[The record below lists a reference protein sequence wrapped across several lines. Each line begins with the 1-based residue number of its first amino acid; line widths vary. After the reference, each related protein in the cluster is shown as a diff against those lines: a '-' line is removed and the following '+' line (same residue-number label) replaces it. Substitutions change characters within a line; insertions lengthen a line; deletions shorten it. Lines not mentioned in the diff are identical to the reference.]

1 MNEVAKTLLFAGGA
15 AALVMLA
22 TVSRPG
28 GEENVFFSDQGQ
40 LFFAGFTE
48 PSQATDLEV
57 WSFDE
62 ERGEMMPFKV
72 RQGDKGL
79 WTIESHSNYPADA
92 KDRMAKAASSLI
104 GLRKDNVVSDESDL
118 HPKFGVVDPREE
130 SLDLKGR
137 GKRITFKD
145 KAGSVLGD
153 LIVGKELENKMD
165 VYYVR
170 VPATKRVY
178 TAKFPA
184 ELSTKF
190 EDWIERDL
198 MQVTGVDINS
208 VLFDNYK
215 VDEQAGDIVA
225 GEKIAA
231 KKDDAS
237 KWTLDGMAASE
248 EVNSTRMQEVTD
260 TLDQLKIV
268 GVRKKPDGLSEA
280 LEAAQTLDPQVRR
293 QLQLLLQSKGYFLS
307 SRGNKV
313 YSNDGDLVFSDA
325 RGITYTLRFGEIV
338 YGSGLAVSSGSEE
351 AKQPEAGAEG
361 PKPMEG
367 NHRFLMVTA
376 SFDEKLLPAPRGP
389 KIAQDVLDKRRAARE
404 QVEAIVNAIEAWKAK
419 NENKLPP
426 TLAALTEGAEPAM
439 KELKKD
445 PWDTDYAYAVTGET
459 FVVKSFGED
468 KAEGGEA
475 GAADIASDALARED
489 EFTMA
494 AADWKSHEQKVADGR
509 KAAGSLQKRFGPW
522 YYVIDAES
530 FAKLRPARKDLVQE
544 KKAEAAAAP
553 GGDASEIPGMPLIP
567 VTPVP
572 PVDPAKQEEPVKQET
587 PAPQPGSGGG
597 NGG

>member
-1 MNEVAKTLLFAGGA
+1 VNQVAKTLLFAGGA
-15 AALVMLA
+15 AALVVLA

-40 LFFAGFTE
+40 LFFPEFTE

-62 ERGEMMPFKV
+62 DRGEMVPFKV

-92 KDRMAKAASSLI
+92 KERMAKAASSLI
-104 GLRKDNVVSDESDL
+104 GLRKDNVVSDESEL

-145 KAGSVLGD
+145 KAGTVLGD

-170 VPATKRVY
+170 VPSNKRVY
-178 TAKFPA
+178 TAKFQA
-184 ELSTKF
+184 DLSTKF

-198 MQVTGVDINS
+198 LQTTGFDVSQVTI
-208 VLFDNYK
+208 DNYK
-215 VDEQAGDIVA
+215 VDEQAGDIVP
-225 GEKIAA
+225 GEKLVAR
-231 KKDDAS
+231 KDDQS
-237 KWTLDGMAASE
+237 KWALDGMAATE
-248 EVNSTRMQEVTD
+248 EVNGTRMQEFVD
-260 TLDQLKIV
+260 ALDQLKII
-268 GVRKKPDGLSEA
+268 GVRKKPDGLSDA

-313 YSNDGDLVFSDA
+313 YSNDGDLVFSDK

-338 YGSGLAVSSGSEE
+338 YGSGLAVSSGAEE
-351 AKQPEAGAEG
+351 AKKPEAGAEG

-376 SFDEKLLPAPRGP
+376 AFDEKLLPAPRGP
-389 KIAQDVLDKRRAARE
+389 RLAQDVLDKRRSARE
-404 QVEAIVNAIEAWKAK
+404 QVEAIVKAVEAWKAK
-419 NENKLPP
+419 NENKLPAS
-426 TLAALTEGAEPAM
+426 LAALTEGAEPAM

-445 PWDTDYAYAVTGET
+445 PWDADYQYVVNGET
-459 FVVKSFGED
+459 FVVKSLGED

-475 GAADIASDALARED
+475 GGADVASDALARED
-489 EFTMA
+489 EFAVA
-494 AADWKSHEQKVADGR
+494 AADWKNHDQKVADGK
-509 KAAGSLQKRFGPW
+509 KAAASLGKRFGPW

-530 FAKLRPARKDLVQE
+530 FTKLRPARKDLVQE
-544 KKAEAAAAP
+544 KKPEAAASP
-553 GGDASEIPGMPLIP
+553 TGDGQAVDTPALP
-567 VTPVP
+567 VNPVAPVP
-572 PVDPAKQEEPVKQET
+572 PVQPTEPAKT
-587 PAPQPGSGGG
+587 GGG
-597 NGG
+597 TGG